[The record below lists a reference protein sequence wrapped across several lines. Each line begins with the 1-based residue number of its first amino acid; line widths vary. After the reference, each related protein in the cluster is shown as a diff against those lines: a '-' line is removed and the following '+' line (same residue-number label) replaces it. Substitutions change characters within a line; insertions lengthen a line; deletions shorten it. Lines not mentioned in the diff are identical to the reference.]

1 MSTVE
6 IQTTAG
12 MEPIRQTFSHV
23 ARAIGGDKPASRYQE
38 GTIGLQSQVNFHY
51 KPLWEPEL
59 DLYDKRRTRIEM
71 RDWDAFKDPRQFY
84 YGTYVLNRAKLQEM
98 AESNFNFVEKRGGLS
113 SLPKGLTRRIAALM
127 LPLRHVE
134 WGANTTNCQIT
145 MFGWGGAFTQATMY
159 ATMDRLGIAQY
170 LSRIGLM
177 MDGQTGT
184 SLTLAREQWL
194 SEPVWQPLRKLVE
207 DMFVVKDWFEL
218 HIAQNVVLDG
228 LMYPLVYQRFSD
240 ELSQQGASVVAMLT
254 EFMDTWF
261 AEHGKWVD
269 AVSRVGV
276 VSVAWPVKPHE
287 LPGWID
293 RRLRERGLRAAPDA
307 VQGLSEKAKTLAA
320 QAEEKARELA
330 EQAEAKLDKVKADAE
345 KVVDSARERL
355 KSAGKDDKKA

>member
-6 IQTTAG
+6 IKTTAG
-12 MEPIRQTFSHV
+12 IEPIRQTFSHV

-240 ELSQQGASVVAMLT
+240 ELSQQGAALLGMLT
-254 EFMDTWF
+254 EFMNVWF
-261 AEHGKWVD
+261 AESTKWVD
-269 AVSRVGV
+269 ATLK
-276 VSVAWPVKPHE
+276 VAASESPQNKE
-287 LPGWID
+287 LIQGWINQWAARANEALTPLTKMMYFD
-293 RRLRERGLRAAPDA
+293 DAQAALDEANAALVARLQKL
-307 VQGLSEKAKTLAA
+307 GLSAPAP
-320 QAEEKARELA
+320 
-330 EQAEAKLDKVKADAE
+330 ADAP
-345 KVVDSARERL
+345 A
-355 KSAGKDDKKA
+355 AA